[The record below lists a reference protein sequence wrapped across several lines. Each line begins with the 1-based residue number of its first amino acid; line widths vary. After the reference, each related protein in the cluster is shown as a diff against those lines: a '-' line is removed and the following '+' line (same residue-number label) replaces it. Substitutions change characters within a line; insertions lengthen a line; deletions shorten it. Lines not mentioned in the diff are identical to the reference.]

1 MNILIFGGDLRQ
13 IAAAKYFRDA
23 GHDVKIFAVERST
36 LEKYGA
42 GDMFSD
48 IAVPADITVFPLP
61 TSSDGETI
69 NCPLSNETFDFYETF
84 RSLKAGSRVFVGMS
98 NSFEKN
104 FFSEL
109 KLNVTDYFE
118 SDEIQIENAVPTAE
132 GAIEL
137 FLRNEPITLMDSR
150 VVVIGYGRIGAA
162 LSKRLRLL
170 GADVTVSARSEKDLA
185 LAHTDG
191 VRGIHLQKFL
201 KEPGRPDCI
210 FNTVP
215 ARIFDRSFAEKI
227 CDALF
232 IDLASKPFGVTE
244 DAVAAMGEK
253 YIRGS
258 SLPGKTAPVTAGRI
272 IARSILKHLES
283 EDKT

>member
-23 GHDVKIFAVERST
+23 GHSVQVFAIKKSI
-36 LEKYGA
+36 LEKYDA
-42 GDMFSD
+42 GDMFCEK
-48 IAVPADITVFPLP
+48 PALADVTVFPLP
-61 TSSDGETI
+61 TSADGESI
-69 NCPLSNETFDFYETF
+69 NCPLSDETYDYFDTF
-84 RSLKAGSRVFVGMS
+84 RTLGAGARVFVGMAS
-98 NSFEKN
+98 DFEKK
-104 FFSEL
+104 FFCEL

-118 SDEIQIENAVPTAE
+118 SDEIQTENAVPTAE

-137 FLRNEPITLMDSR
+137 FFKNQPITLMDSNA
-150 VVVIGYGRIGAA
+150 VVIGYGRIGAA
-162 LSKRLRLL
+162 LAKRLRLL
-170 GADVTVSARSEKDLA
+170 GANVAVSARSEKDLA

-191 VRGIHLQKFL
+191 ATGIPLQRFI
-201 KEPGRPDCI
+201 KEPGHPDCI

-215 ARIFDRSFAEKI
+215 ARIFDKDFALRT
-227 CDALF
+227 AGTLF

-272 IARSILKHLES
+272 IAKSILKHLES
-283 EDKT
+283 EDKI

>member
-23 GHDVKIFAVERST
+23 GHDVKIFAVRRNT

-42 GDMFSD
+42 GDMF
-48 IAVPADITVFPLP
+48 IGKAVPADITVFPLP
-61 TSSDGETI
+61 VSSDGENI
-69 NCPLSNETFDFYETF
+69 NCPLSDETFDFYETF
-84 RSLKAGSRVFVGMS
+84 RSLKAGSRVFVGMA

-104 FFSEL
+104 FFREL

-137 FLRNEPITLMDSR
+137 FFKNEPITLMDAH
-150 VVVIGYGRIGAA
+150 VVVIGYGKIGAA
-162 LSKRLRLL
+162 LARRLRLL
-170 GADVTVSARSEKDLA
+170 GANVWVSARSEKDLA

-191 VRGIHLQKFL
+191 MTGVPLQRFL
-201 KEPGRPDCI
+201 KEPSRPDCI

-215 ARIFDRSFAEKI
+215 ARIFDGNFAKKTA
-227 CDALF
+227 DTLF

-244 DAVAAMGEK
+244 DAVAVMGEK